1 MNNIHDTFHQ
11 RPAHG
16 TLGFWEMAPLAQLE
30 NTKQLTKI
38 NDLDLIYH
46 GRGYDFMG
54 IMSLHM
60 KKIDVCDASFE

>member
-1 MNNIHDTFHQ
+1 
-11 RPAHG
+11 
-16 TLGFWEMAPLAQLE
+16 MALLARLE
-30 NTKQLTKI
+30 NTKQLSKR
-38 NDLDLIYH
+38 NGLDLIYH